1 MTSILSKRKGIVD
14 MDQSKSKIP
23 KIDEEDEEDEDDYSG
38 IDDVSEDDIS
48 DISDVSDV
56 SDVSDE
62 SEEEENKDINYLYH
76 SKIPG
81 QKNICFSE
89 EEKNIIIEYIP
100 ESKDNF
106 TENYCDMSEKY
117 QTRSDY
123 HCSRIHNFIKG
134 FTYITETHPN
144 LFKYIKHD
152 EYDISFFTKSMI
164 VRKSNRYLMKYK
176 DDVSNLLKNQEDGTV
191 LFLNAR
197 LVFDEGKSTH
207 HISFDIR
214 KNGNKV
220 YIKVIDLA
228 CWLRDDKELLK
239 NSFKYIYSKDILNIQ
254 DIQDI
259 DINIYFTFDDFI
271 MTEENITTEEELY
284 SICRTEKAQLQYAEK
299 ELFGIGY
306 CVGWALYFIV
316 EMYINKIDLNTI
328 YRILYQMNK
337 ELRAKYIFV
346 WYDNFFIKL

>member
-1 MTSILSKRKGIVD
+1 MST
-14 MDQSKSKIP
+14 
-23 KIDEEDEEDEDDYSG
+23 
-38 IDDVSEDDIS
+38 
-48 DISDVSDV
+48 
-56 SDVSDE
+56 
-62 SEEEENKDINYLYH
+62 
-76 SKIPG
+76 
-81 QKNICFSE
+81 FS
-89 EEKNIIIEYIP
+89 
-100 ESKDNF
+100 
-106 TENYCDMSEKY
+106 
-117 QTRSDY
+117 
-123 HCSRIHNFIKG
+123 
-134 FTYITETHPN
+134 
-144 LFKYIKHD
+144 KYILEK
-152 EYDISFFTKSMI
+152 IIF
-164 VRKSNRYLMKYK
+164 RKSRHKY
-176 DDVSNLLKNQEDGTV
+176 
-191 LFLNAR
+191 
-197 LVFDEGKSTH
+197 
-207 HISFDIR
+207 ISFDIR

-239 NSFKYIYSKDILNIQ
+239 NSFKYIYSKDIQ

-284 SICRTEKAQLQYAEK
+284 SICSTEKAQLQYAEK